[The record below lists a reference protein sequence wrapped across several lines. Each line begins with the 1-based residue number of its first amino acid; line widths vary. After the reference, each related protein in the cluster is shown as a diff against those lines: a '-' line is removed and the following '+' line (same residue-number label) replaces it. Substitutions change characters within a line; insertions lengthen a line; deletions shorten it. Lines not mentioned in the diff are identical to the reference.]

1 MSTKKVRR
9 TLVPVYTSRG
19 DLGAYL
25 LYPYL
30 FNLSGEWIGWVTPQ
44 KEVYSVHGQYVGYLG
59 DGPRILRKLSTAF
72 DRPRR
77 TPPPRPPKIRVPAHA
92 PLAPMMSDL
101 PFGVIDVLDE
111 DPDLLPTVDYGEL
124 REDMD

>member
-1 MSTKKVRR
+1 MASNTR
-9 TLVPVYTSRG
+9 LIPIYTSRG

-30 FNLSGEWIGWVTPQ
+30 FNRTGEWIGWVTQ
-44 KEVYSVHGQYVGYLG
+44 DRQVYSVHGHYAGYL
-59 DGPRILRKLSTAF
+59 DNGPRVLRKVSDGF

-77 TPPPRPPKIRVPAHA
+77 QPPPRPPKVQLPVSV
-92 PLAPMMSDL
+92 PLAPMMAEL
-101 PFGVIDVLDE
+101 TYGLVDVLE
-111 DPDLLPTVDYGEL
+111 DAPELLPSLDSGEL